1 MNLKLIVAEDEA
13 LIRTDLV
20 ETLKELNFEI
30 SAAVSAAISAGTP
43 LILTDIR
50 GRTIVVPADRI
61 GFVEIGEQAERRV
74 GFGSL

>member
-30 SAAVSAAISAGTP
+30 SAAVSNGLAAIEAYEKFG
-43 LILTDIR
+43 
-50 GRTIVVPADRI
+50 ADLVLVDVKIHNEDNVLSSSGQVICFLKR
-61 GFVEIGEQAERRV
+61 
-74 GFGSL
+74 S